1 MMPEKVRL
9 ELDEVMKLSYQR
21 NNPDS
26 SNHYEQMLKE
36 AEALHLRDPNQED
49 VKDLRH
55 FIPLFRKICYIGKD
69 DIEKK
74 FKLKAMWTE
83 KPSDWPADVV
93 HVDPNNP
100 GSASGKKILK
110 PKKPDLMKMFNHL
123 TSTYKR
129 KREGLWRETFGC
141 MPDDETVDVKSEMIE
156 KLEEQEELQGL
167 AQSIM
172 EMYGDKEINKLV
184 GTLIKE
190 FKTIDD
196 VRDPKRWVVYNRQKS
211 ILEADLRE
219 AVYLYQNHTPHPRDA
234 VILEL
239 KGICR
244 HMNINPE
251 DVLSLVEEDKAP
263 IPLIL
268 ESARSPTSGSRK
280 RKPTFTMEM
289 EEIPEQTQGPVV
301 PVVANNP
308 NFNPEEECVF
318 VENMDF
324 QNNINIESEVEIDGN
339 FQTTDPNSL
348 NYIYE
353 GLMAVQALEQAYPQ
367 DVKPDV
373 IQQQQP
379 NHNEVDHGQ
388 PFQFD
393 SNPEKV
399 EPGPFQWITRN
410 ISQDNEIPITTS
422 HQVTAVEDGGVAQD
436 VVVEN
441 SYNIDFSSISLE
453 DINDILWKDVMLN

>member
-1 MMPEKVRL
+1 
-9 ELDEVMKLSYQR
+9 
-21 NNPDS
+21 
-26 SNHYEQMLKE
+26 
-36 AEALHLRDPNQED
+36 
-49 VKDLRH
+49 
-55 FIPLFRKICYIGKD
+55 
-69 DIEKK
+69 
-74 FKLKAMWTE
+74 
-83 KPSDWPADVV
+83 
-93 HVDPNNP
+93 
-100 GSASGKKILK
+100 
-110 PKKPDLMKMFNHL
+110 
-123 TSTYKR
+123 
-129 KREGLWRETFGC
+129 
-141 MPDDETVDVKSEMIE
+141 
-156 KLEEQEELQGL
+156 
-167 AQSIM
+167 
-172 EMYGDKEINKLV
+172 
-184 GTLIKE
+184 
-190 FKTIDD
+190 
-196 VRDPKRWVVYNRQKS
+196 
-211 ILEADLRE
+211 
-219 AVYLYQNHTPHPRDA
+219 
-234 VILEL
+234 
-239 KGICR
+239 
-244 HMNINPE
+244 
-251 DVLSLVEEDKAP
+251 
-263 IPLIL
+263 
-268 ESARSPTSGSRK
+268 
-280 RKPTFTMEM
+280 MEM